1 MLVTLSD
8 LDLSNPQPLR
18 GGAAIGYP
26 CRFESELGG
35 GPALLAARPDGM
47 ERTPG
52 SRLKARLLPE
62 AANTLR
68 PLPASE
74 KAGPS
79 LRPLPSAGDFEAVGK
94 VASILWLDDE
104 QENGVLE
111 ILLGEELLS
120 VPLESDGTDLTYGEW
135 VVFQMQRLVLLE
147 E

>member
-8 LDLSNPQPLR
+8 LDLSSPQPLR

-47 ERTPG
+47 EGTPG
-52 SRLKARLLPE
+52 SQLNARLLPE
-62 AANTLR
+62 AVNNLRPLPVSEKAGPCLR
-68 PLPASE
+68 PLPA
-74 KAGPS
+74 
-79 LRPLPSAGDFEAVGK
+79 GDFDAVGK

-104 QENGVLE
+104 QEHGVLE

-135 VVFQMQRLVLLE
+135 VAFRMHRLVLLE